1 MPRQVY
7 VMTRSDGVR
16 LYKTYSD
23 AGKYI
28 IQVETGI
35 KYEEAIDVYPL
46 RYNYIESEEDI
57 VVEEETTEEEKEDI
71 VYEE

>member
-1 MPRQVY
+1 MIRQVY

-23 AGKYI
+23 NNKYI

-46 RYNYIESEEDI
+46 RYTYIESEEDI
-57 VVEEETTEEEKEDI
+57 VVEEETTEAMEENT
-71 VYEE
+71 YEE

>member
-1 MPRQVY
+1 MLRQVY

-71 VYEE
+71 MYEA